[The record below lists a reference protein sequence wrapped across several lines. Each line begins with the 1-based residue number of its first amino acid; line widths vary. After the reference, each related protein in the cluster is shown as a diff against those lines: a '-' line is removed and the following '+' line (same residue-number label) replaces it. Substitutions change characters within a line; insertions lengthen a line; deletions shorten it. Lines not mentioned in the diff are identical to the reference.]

1 MPRTGGGSAA
11 FATSQ
16 FCPKRN
22 VRVYL
27 SAFIS
32 HELGAARKD
41 FCSGFVAWLLLSPSG
56 AMRNRQHRSQN
67 SLKHPKCDPGFSVTL
82 LCGWGHL
89 WRLRKAKLPCG
100 HRFYSQQSWFLNPFS
115 SYAIPGLLCLTW
127 EGSYTWARSKCA
139 AGSVQGR
146 NHISLLRFHSLYGWH
161 GEPLRNGANCRITC
175 AACPGGIFF
184 AFSSFSRK

>member
-1 MPRTGGGSAA
+1 MPRTGGGSTA

-16 FCPKRN
+16 FCPKWN

-41 FCSGFVAWLLLSPSG
+41 LWLGCFSAHQEQWGTLSTG
-56 AMRNRQHRSQN
+56 LKRALN
-67 SLKHPKCDPGFSVTL
+67 SLKHPKCDPGFSVTF

-100 HRFYSQQSWFLNPFS
+100 HHFYSQQSWFLNPFS

-139 AGSVQGR
+139 ASSVQGR